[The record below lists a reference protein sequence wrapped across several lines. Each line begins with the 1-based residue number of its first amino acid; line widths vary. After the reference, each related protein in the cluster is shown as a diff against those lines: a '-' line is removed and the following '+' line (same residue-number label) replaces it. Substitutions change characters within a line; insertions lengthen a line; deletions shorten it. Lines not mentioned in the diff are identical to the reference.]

1 MSRKSVHLFSVALLG
16 FSLVPS
22 NAWADEIAEP
32 AVPNVTTEFIE
43 SPTVEVEQAVSEPEV
58 VPEEPVPVE
67 TELPEQESAPKENVD
82 LEATPEPEKEAVT
95 SQVNTSQQV
104 VAEPADTIQQPR
116 AARATTPVLK
126 DDYDG
131 KIVDHDK
138 AITDK
143 DAKITAEY
151 NFMPNFDNLDDI
163 VVTSNGGYLKSSK
176 FYRFDLTKESVNS
189 IVVIYKNVGTYNG
202 KVVDMKVTV
211 KDWTALPGSVSNR
224 LDIYKGN
231 GISMYGISDVR
242 LNYSFIDN
250 VTSAAM
256 NVSGFFNF
264 TDIDLRQSIDLFDNN
279 NVQNYYVTKDN
290 QLYFKSHNG
299 YIRIGEIDGNRT
311 DNFDMDHWLTYTYKN
326 VSNFDVRYNQDY
338 ETSAVFNYTYQAPI
352 VIEEKPT
359 KPVEKEPEEV
369 EPVETQVEPVD
380 TQVEQAKPLKQA
392 VLPQTNDQ
400 TNTIFTILG
409 GACLFLCGALFLNR
423 KKG

>member
-1 MSRKSVHLFSVALLG
+1 M
-16 FSLVPS
+16 PS

-32 AVPNVTTEFIE
+32 RCTYEFIE

-58 VPEEPVPVE
+58 VPEEPVPVGNGVAG
-67 TELPEQESAPKENVD
+67 TRESAPKENVD

-151 NFMPNFDNLDDI
+151 NFMPNFDKLDDI
-163 VVTSNGGYLKSSK
+163 VVTSNGVYLERFGYYS
-176 FYRFDLTKESVNS
+176 FDLTQESANS

-279 NVQNYYVTKDN
+279 NIQNYYVTKDN

-299 YIRIGEIDGNRT
+299 YIRIGEIDGKWT